1 MSSSRRRSRP
11 RHVPQRTCIGCR
23 RTAAKRE
30 LVRIVRT
37 PEGHVEVDETGK
49 HNGRG
54 AYIHR
59 DRACW
64 SQALRRGAVE
74 RALKTTLT
82 ESDSRHLA
90 AYESSLSPVAA
101 AESVGAAAGSSA

>member
-1 MSSSRRRSRP
+1 MSGGRRGSKP

-23 RTAAKRE
+23 RIAAKKE

-49 HNGRG
+49 RNGRG

-64 SQALRRGAVE
+64 SRALRRGAVE
-74 RALKTTLT
+74 RALKTALT
-82 ESDSRHLA
+82 ELDCRHLA
-90 AYESSLSPVAA
+90 AYEASLSLVAA
-101 AESVGAAAGSSA
+101 AESTGAAAGSSG

>member
-1 MSSSRRRSRP
+1 MSSGRRRSRP

-49 HNGRG
+49 RNGRG

-64 SQALRRGAVE
+64 SQALHRGAVE

-90 AYESSLSPVAA
+90 AYESSLSPAAA

>member
-1 MSSSRRRSRP
+1 MSSGRRRARP

-23 RTAAKRE
+23 RTTAKKE

-49 HNGRG
+49 RNGRG

-59 DRACW
+59 ERACW
-64 SQALRRGAVE
+64 SRALQRGAVE

-90 AYESSLSPVAA
+90 AYEASLSPVAA
-101 AESVGAAAGSSA
+101 ESARAAAGRSA